1 MPPFGVFFF
10 FFEASS
16 GFSKLWTTFHA
27 NVSAM
32 FNWFYCVNS
41 FHAGRTN
48 DNNIIITTRHAF
60 PLDLFLDLLFPPLLR
75 NQPPSC
81 LWTLAG
87 PPFGTRMPQRSH
99 CFYVNRMLLVFFL
112 QPSWRLQTL
121 WSAVSASA
129 HPLARPQPTNPGAR
143 QILKTDQHSRP
154 SSWHADAAALLM
166 KLWFLFGFTLIS
178 MVELTKRQKI
188 YSVSFK

>member
-1 MPPFGVFFF
+1 
-10 FFEASS
+10 
-16 GFSKLWTTFHA
+16 
-27 NVSAM
+27 M
-32 FNWFYCVNS
+32 FNWFYCVSS

-112 QPSWRLQTL
+112 QPSWRLRTL

-178 MVELTKRQKI
+178 MVDLTKRQKI
-188 YSVSFK
+188 YSVSFKLQKKNRFAFFL